1 MAFADRCV
9 FVLRSPQ
16 VRVALQMEDGSR
28 LQDSFGCGRSL
39 WELITH
45 FSSIRCV
52 KAFY

>member
-1 MAFADRCV
+1 MI
-9 FVLRSPQ
+9 SKQ
-16 VRVALQMEDGSR
+16 KNGIENVRVALQMEDGSR